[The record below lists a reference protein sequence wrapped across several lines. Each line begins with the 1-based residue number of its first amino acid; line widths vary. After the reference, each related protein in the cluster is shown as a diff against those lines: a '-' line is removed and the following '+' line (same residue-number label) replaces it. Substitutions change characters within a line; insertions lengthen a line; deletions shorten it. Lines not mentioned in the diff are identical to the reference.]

1 MKTPIIFASL
11 VVFSVVSGLPPALKA
26 SARLAEA
33 RFARE
38 GGRRTVRDSQ
48 SEVMYGQ

>member
-1 MKTPIIFASL
+1 MRHGTY
-11 VVFSVVSGLPPALKA
+11 VVSGFPPPPKA

-38 GGRRTVRDSQ
+38 GGSRTDGLL
-48 SEVMYGQ
+48 E

>member
-1 MKTPIIFASL
+1 MRGTDFRACEESRY
-11 VVFSVVSGLPPALKA
+11 VVSGFLLSPKV

-38 GGRRTVRDSQ
+38 GGSRTMMVRT
-48 SEVMYGQ
+48 

>member
-1 MKTPIIFASL
+1 M
-11 VVFSVVSGLPPALKA
+11 FSVLNQGVGSGFPPLPKA

-38 GGRRTVRDSQ
+38 GGGRIRAFARHSREHGD
-48 SEVMYGQ
+48 